1 MNNPPRQK
9 AYEQF
14 DDARRRWASRRQR
27 RYVPKSQNSTEN
39 QRFTDS
45 ESSPRGQNESPR
57 PAPIR
62 NESSISK
69 EIKDA
74 PISDSPS
81 SPVEAS
87 VSSPGISTSRTSS
100 PSHRLICI

>member
-39 QRFTDS
+39 KRFTNS
-45 ESSPRGQNESPR
+45 EPSPRGQNDSPR
-57 PAPIR
+57 PAATR

-69 EIKDA
+69 EIKDVT
-74 PISDSPS
+74 ISDSPS
-81 SPVEAS
+81 SPAETS
-87 VSSPGISTSRTSS
+87 VPSPGVSTSRTSS
-100 PSHRLICI
+100 PSQRLICI